1 MTRINRIAEKD
12 RVRHIDG
19 REGTVNEIETVMGHT
34 WLIVHLD
41 EGGSERSAEGYW
53 EKLPGWGASGRAA

>member
-1 MTRINRIAEKD
+1 MTTRIAEKD

-19 REGTVNEIETVMGHT
+19 REGTVGEVVDGEVV
-34 WLIVHLD
+34 VHLD

-53 EKLPGWGASGRAA
+53 EKLPGWGSHGRAAE